1 MLGGRADSSRGE
13 SGITCTKAASA
24 GRSRATGQTLSGD
37 TAPLRASWGEALQS
51 RDSVGNTTTVSHG
64 SGHHA
69 MMLAERS
76 EAQMEYTGYSARV
89 VFDEDAGVLFG
100 GVDGLRD
107 VQPEVDDEGATAV
120 YEPQLDRP

>member
-1 MLGGRADSSRGE
+1 
-13 SGITCTKAASA
+13 
-24 GRSRATGQTLSGD
+24 
-37 TAPLRASWGEALQS
+37 
-51 RDSVGNTTTVSHG
+51 
-64 SGHHA
+64 